1 MNLFLWALITD
12 VLNWTNYWP
21 KKDKPW
27 PQELDLKCSRCVFSP
42 GFCSE
47 LVRNIYAC
55 GKLKRHKSEG
65 AGGLWALDLHDG
77 QRHEGHFKTN
87 FLHSS
92 SLNGKHSLTNV
103 RDFPDYG
110 GKQKF
115 QVECYPQNPPLE
127 PWHSPSLLIVTHIMM
142 ALQHEREFFNSLL
155 VKSKRFDKWDT
166 YHQFI
171 QQCNLK
177 LWSLTESNCKA
188 FAFALCIYI
197 HT

>member
-21 KKDKPW
+21 KKDKLW
-27 PQELDLKCSRCVFSP
+27 PQELDLKCSGVYSLLAFVQSWWGIFIR
-42 GFCSE
+42 G
-47 LVRNIYAC
+47 

-77 QRHEGHFKTN
+77 QRHEGHFKTD
-87 FLHSS
+87 FLHSP
-92 SLNGKHSLTNV
+92 SLNGKRSLTDV
-103 RDFPDYG
+103 REFPDYG

-115 QVECYPQNPPLE
+115 QVECYPQNLPLE
-127 PWHSPSLLIVTHIMM
+127 PWHSPSLLRVTHIMM
-142 ALQHEREFFNSLL
+142 ALQHEREVFNSLL
-155 VKSKRFDKWDT
+155 VKLKLFDKWDT

-171 QQCNLK
+171 RQCNLK